1 MNPSTIREEILHR
14 IQNLAA
20 WGILSISVLT
30 IAAPAQQNKDR
41 VDLAVV
47 NRIKTEA
54 FDRSQVMDTL
64 SWLTDRYGPRLTGSP
79 EAKEA
84 ADWAVGRLKGYGTHD
99 VHLESWGPFGRSWD
113 LQEYSVEMT
122 APRYSHLRATPLAW
136 TRSTNGPVTGEP
148 MLTPFTR
155 TYNPKKAQENLEKFK
170 ATYGG
175 KLKGKILLLSDPD
188 PVPSSAT
195 ATFKRD
201 SDSDLADMAKAPT
214 PFAKVPFDP
223 KNFDVPDDPQKRRQ
237 FFQSLTEDDIDK
249 IFDAITE
256 ARANLQ
262 NFLAQEGAAAAFVSD
277 DRMKYGITYAEQA
290 LSHESKYPLAIPT
303 FSVTR
308 EQYNRIARLLAKK
321 EPVQLRINLKA
332 TASDK
337 DVDSFNIVGEI
348 PGGSKKDE
356 VIMIG
361 AHFDSW
367 HGGTGAT
374 DNGAGSA
381 VMIEVMRI
389 LQALNLKM
397 DRTVRIGLWT
407 GEEQGLY
414 GSKAYVKQHFAD
426 PVSMKTTPEH
436 AKLSG
441 YFNLDNGAGQIR
453 GVYLQGNDMMRPLFE
468 EWLAPWRDLGT
479 GAMTIRNTGGT
490 DHLSFD
496 AVGLPGFQFIQ
507 DELDYSTFT
516 HHSDMDTYDHAP
528 PADMMQASAVI
539 ASVVYHAANR
549 TEMLPR
555 KPLPQPQK
563 Q

>member
-1 MNPSTIREEILHR
+1 MQNRRALVCVALLALTLTAAAQST
-14 IQNLAA
+14 N
-20 WGILSISVLT
+20 
-30 IAAPAQQNKDR
+30 NKDH
-41 VDLAVV
+41 VDLSVI

-54 FDRSQVMDTL
+54 FANSQVMDTL
-64 SWLTDRYGPRLTGSP
+64 SWLSDRYGPRLTGSP
-79 EAKEA
+79 QAQEA
-84 ADWAVGRLKGYGTHD
+84 ADWAVTRLKGYGVAN

-113 LQEYSVEMT
+113 LQDYTVDMI
-122 APRYSHLRATPLAW
+122 APRYSHLHATPLAW
-136 TRSTNGPVTGEP
+136 TRSTDGPVTGEP
-148 MLTPFTR
+148 ILTPLVR
-155 TYNPKKAQENLEKFK
+155 TYNPKKAQEAIEKFK
-170 ATYGG
+170 AAYGG

-188 PVPSSAT
+188 PVAPA
-195 ATFKRD
+195 AAAFFKRD
-201 SDSDLADMAKAPT
+201 SDSDLADMAKAPA
-214 PFAKVPFDP
+214 PMAKVPFDP
-223 KNFDVPDDPQKRRQ
+223 KNFDVPDDPQKRRA

-249 IFDAITE
+249 IIDAVTD
-256 ARANLQ
+256 ARAKLQ
-262 NFLAQEGAAAAFVSD
+262 EFLVREGAVAAFVSD
-277 DRMKYGITYAEQA
+277 DRMKYGLTFAEQA
-290 LSHESKYPLAIPT
+290 LSEESKYPLAIPT

-308 EQYNRIARLLAKK
+308 EQYNRIARLIGMKQ
-321 EPVQLRINLKA
+321 PVQLRVNLKA
-332 TASDK
+332 IASDK

-389 LQALNLKM
+389 LQTLNLKM

-407 GEEQGLY
+407 GEEEGLY

-426 PVSMKTTPEH
+426 PATMKTTPEY

-453 GVYLQGNDMMRPLFE
+453 GAYLQGNDMMRPLFE

-490 DHLSFD
+490 DHLAFD

-507 DELDYSTFT
+507 DDLDYMTMT

-528 PADMMQASAVI
+528 PADMMQCAAVI
-539 ASVVYHAANR
+539 ASVVYNAANR

-555 KPLPQPQK
+555 KPQPQK
-563 Q
+563 